1 MLGLII
7 IVAVFNIIGTL
18 LMVVLEKTN
27 SIGVLKSLGAKGNQ
41 IISIFV
47 IQGIML
53 ALAGIILGNMLAA
66 LLMGI
71 QLKFDII
78 TLPSSVY
85 FMSKVP
91 ILMTAEIFLLV
102 SSITFLLC
110 IIAAIIPSYVASR
123 TKPLS
128 AIRFY

>member
-1 MLGLII
+1 
-7 IVAVFNIIGTL
+7 
-18 LMVVLEKTN
+18 MVVLEKTN

-47 IQGIML
+47 IQGIIL
-53 ALAGIILGNMLAA
+53 AISGIILGNILAV
-66 LLMGI
+66 LLMGM

-91 ILMTAEIFLLV
+91 ILMTAEIFFLV
-102 SSITFLLC
+102 SAVTFLLC
-110 IIAAIIPSYVASR
+110 VIAAVIPSYVAS
-123 TKPLS
+123 K
-128 AIRFY
+128 IRPVDSLRFS

>member
-47 IQGIML
+47 IQ
-53 ALAGIILGNMLAA
+53 
-66 LLMGI
+66 
-71 QLKFDII
+71 
-78 TLPSSVY
+78 
-85 FMSKVP
+85 
-91 ILMTAEIFLLV
+91 E
-102 SSITFLLC
+102 
-110 IIAAIIPSYVASR
+110 
-123 TKPLS
+123 
-128 AIRFY
+128 